1 MKITLSRTRAAYM
14 LLDDK
19 NASWSYEGARAL
31 CEYIEELE
39 EDCGEE
45 IEFDVVA
52 IRCDYSEHA
61 SLEEWAKDYGF
72 EPEASPEDEREREE
86 EIRDY
91 IMDHGKLIEF
101 EGGVIVSS
109 F

>member
-1 MKITLSRTRAAYM
+1 MKMTLSRTRAAHM

-19 NASWSYEGARAL
+19 NASWSYDGAMAL
-31 CEYIEELE
+31 CEYLEELE

-45 IEFDVVA
+45 MEFDVVA

-72 EPEASPEDEREREE
+72 EPESSTEDEREREE

-91 IMDHGKLIEF
+91 IMDHGQLIEF

>member
-1 MKITLSRTRAAYM
+1 MKMTLSIYQARNL

-19 NASWSYEGARAL
+19 NASWTPAGAVAI
-31 CEYIEELE
+31 CEDLEELE

-52 IRCDYSEHA
+52 IRCDWSEHA
-61 SLEEWAKDYGF
+61 SLEEWARDYGF
-72 EPEASPEDEREREE
+72 EPESSPEDEREREE

-91 IMDHGKLIEF
+91 IIDHGQLIEF
-101 EGGVIVSS
+101 EGGVIVSR

>member
-1 MKITLSRTRAAYM
+1 MKTTLRTTHAAHM
-14 LLDDK
+14 LLEDK
-19 NASWSYEGARAL
+19 NASWSYDGAMAL
-31 CEYIEELE
+31 CEYLEELE

-52 IRCDYSEHA
+52 IRCDWSEYA

-72 EPEASPEDEREREE
+72 EPETSPEDEREREE

-91 IMDHGKLIEF
+91 IQDHGQLIEF
-101 EGGVIVSS
+101 DGGVIVSS